1 MIYIY
6 DIYDIY
12 LLSAET
18 FDLSPPCRAP
28 PAAPPPRRRCKNSRR
43 CRRSRRRPKPSSAA
57 VPRPRPW
64 RSRTASTKWCQKWWR
79 NGGFIWI
86 SMDFYEFS
94 VASCGFGHSLSLEMV
109 GFGWF
114 WWIFWLDYLTKNVKL
129 WDGGCLILFND
140 FSTKRGFW
148 QWCDL

>member
-1 MIYIY
+1 MYIY
-6 DIYDIY
+6 VQIWYIWYIYIY

-28 PAAPPPRRRCKNSRR
+28 PAAPPPRRRCKKQQAQQEAAEAEQ
-43 CRRSRRRPKPSSAA
+43 RRRAEAKALA
-57 VPRPRPW
+57 QQDGVNKMVPEMVE
-64 RSRTASTKWCQKWWR
+64 KWW
-79 NGGFIWI
+79 IY
-86 SMDFYEFS
+86 MDFYEFS